1 MQQGDCPARLCYTCP
16 LYVCHRATQGH
27 THMIAFIAQGMGFG
41 FAAGTSP
48 GPLQSFLISTT
59 LSKGWRR
66 GVLVV
71 LSPLLTDAPIIL
83 VMTLLLR
90 QLPDGA
96 VRAIQIAG
104 GLFVL
109 YLAWSNW
116 RAWRAGTAIDA
127 DTDEA
132 PRARRLTL
140 LQAMGINFLS
150 PGPYI
155 FWGSVTGPILIDAL
169 ARSWWHAGLFLFS
182 FYGTFLTIMTLLV
195 LAFDR
200 LRRLDP
206 RLTRAALLLTVLVL
220 AALGLALLAQG
231 ITG

>member
-1 MQQGDCPARLCYTCP
+1 
-16 LYVCHRATQGH
+16 
-27 THMIAFIAQGMGFG
+27 MIAFIAQGMGFG

-96 VRAIQIAG
+96 IRAIQIAG

-132 PRARRLTL
+132 ANSAETSRVDRASIR
-140 LQAMGINFLS
+140 MG
-150 PGPYI
+150 
-155 FWGSVTGPILIDAL
+155 
-169 ARSWWHAGLFLFS
+169 
-182 FYGTFLTIMTLLV
+182 
-195 LAFDR
+195 
-200 LRRLDP
+200 DP
-206 RLTRAALLLTVLVL
+206 M
-220 AALGLALLAQG
+220 
-231 ITG
+231 

>member
-1 MQQGDCPARLCYTCP
+1 
-16 LYVCHRATQGH
+16 
-27 THMIAFIAQGMGFG
+27 MIGLIAQGMGFG

-71 LSPLLTDAPIIL
+71 LSPLLTDVPIIFL
-83 VMTLLLR
+83 MTLLLQ

-96 VRAIQIAG
+96 IRAIQIAG

-109 YLAWSNW
+109 YLAWGNW
-116 RAWRAGTAIDA
+116 QAWRAGTAIGPD
-127 DTDEA
+127 DDRA
-132 PRARRLTL
+132 PGRRRLTL

-169 ARSWWHAGLFLFS
+169 ALSLWHGGAFLLS
-182 FYGTFLTIMTLLV
+182 FYGTFLAIMTLMV

-220 AALGLALLAQG
+220 AVLGIVLLVQG
-231 ITG
+231 IAG

>member
-1 MQQGDCPARLCYTCP
+1 
-16 LYVCHRATQGH
+16 
-27 THMIAFIAQGMGFG
+27 MIALIVQGMGFG

-59 LSKGWRR
+59 LSAGWRR

-71 LSPLLTDAPIIL
+71 LSPLFTDAPIII
-83 VMTLLLR
+83 VMTLLLQ
-90 QLPDGA
+90 QLPAGA
-96 VRAIQIAG
+96 IRAIQIVG

-109 YLAWSNW
+109 YLAWNNW
-116 RAWRAGTAIDA
+116 RAWRAGVVIGA
-127 DTDEA
+127 DGA
-132 PRARRLTL
+132 AQLNARRRTL

-169 ARSWWHAGLFLFS
+169 ARSVWHGGVFLLS
-182 FYGTFLTIMTLLV
+182 FYGTFLGIMTLMV

-206 RLTRAALLLTVLVL
+206 RLTRAALLLTVMVL
-220 AALGLALLAQG
+220 AALGVALLAQG
-231 ITG
+231 IAG